1 MALLVPLPNG
11 SLFYIEQE
19 EDQASDI
26 IKIGL
31 ENELK
36 TSIPVSHTL
45 DKRP

>member
-1 MALLVPLPNG
+1 MDHV
-11 SLFYIEQE
+11 FIFEQE

-45 DKRP
+45 DKRPETNYFIL